1 MDYESKLKAAH
12 QELEDKG
19 AWPSNYKPPMYR
31 LLRKLGVQLPPPYY
45 QTFWKNF
52 IFVSVAFTLTWFF
65 AFYFI
70 IYRPNPKEIID
81 VAYESVIFGM
91 SFGFIMSAFYLV
103 RRKQLKLTN
112 WQSMTL

>member
-19 AWPSNYKPPMYR
+19 VWPSNYNPPMYR
-31 LLRKLGVQLPPPYY
+31 LLRKLGVQLAPPYY
-45 QTFWKNF
+45 QSFWKNF
-52 IFVSVAFTLTWFF
+52 IFVSVTFTLTWFF
-65 AFYFI
+65 AFHFI

-81 VAYESVIFGM
+81 VAYESVIFGI
-91 SFGFIMSAFYLV
+91 SFGFIMSMFYLV